1 MAKNIV
7 YAEYVKWLT
16 QYMGKHC
23 FIVMWSDGTWDKFS
37 FEWKRE
43 AFINFK
49 QKDFGLIN
57 ILTNKASNK
66 KVSKEDAIKYITKR
80 IEEIESE

>member
-1 MAKNIV
+1 MKNNIV

-23 FIVMWSDGTWDKFS
+23 FIVMWSDGTWNKFS
-37 FEWKRE
+37 FEWNKE
-43 AFINFK
+43 TFFK

-57 ILTNKASNK
+57 ILTNKANNK
-66 KVSKEDAIKYITKR
+66 RVSKEDAIKYITKK

>member
-1 MAKNIV
+1 MATNIV

-23 FIVMWSDGTWDKFS
+23 FIVMWSDGTWNKFS
-37 FEWKRE
+37 FEWHNE
-43 AFINFK
+43 ETFFK

-66 KVSKEDAIKYITKR
+66 KISKEDAIKYITKR
-80 IEEIESE
+80 IKEIESE

>member
-7 YAEYVKWLT
+7 YAEYVKWLN

-23 FIVMWSDGTWDKFS
+23 FIVMWTDGTWDKFS
-37 FEWKRE
+37 FKWNGETL
-43 AFINFK
+43 FK

-66 KVSKEDAIKYITKR
+66 KVSKEDAIKYIAKR
-80 IEEIESE
+80 IKEIESE